1 MTIKF
6 TFLQREARA
15 RRAAR
20 RLDLVVAKLRAN
32 DTYVLLDPKVL
43 VLPAIFRG
51 ASYGLA
57 LDDLEQELRER
68 GAYEVLIREPRQ

>member
-1 MTIKF
+1 MTITF

-32 DTYVLLDPKVL
+32 DSYVLLDPKVP
-43 VLPAIFRG
+43 VLSAIIGG